1 MDRTP
6 GSRAARGAVPP
17 APIAV
22 LPNCSG
28 FHRRWQRFAC
38 IVTHRRAGKTVAG
51 IRNARER
58 T

>member
-1 MDRTP
+1 M
-6 GSRAARGAVPP
+6 
-17 APIAV
+17 AV
-22 LPNCSG
+22 LLSSSG

-38 IVTHRRAGKTVAG
+38 IVTHSRAGKAVAR